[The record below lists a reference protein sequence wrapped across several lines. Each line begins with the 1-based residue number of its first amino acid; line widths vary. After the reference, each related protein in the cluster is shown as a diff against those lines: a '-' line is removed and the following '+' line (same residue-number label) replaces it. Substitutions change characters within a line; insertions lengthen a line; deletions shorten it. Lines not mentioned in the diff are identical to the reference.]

1 MKNYEQLQITKIKNI
16 LLNFQFSSTDLHFLV
31 LINTDKKLNMKILSN
46 YILALKDDEPATSTA
61 PIRIQ
66 TNASFKLKAAAT
78 GELNILKTLLAHS
91 ISVRD
96 SRLRFEWSISPAL
109 LKIPVQDLVPNPVSV
124 HAQ

>member
-96 SRLRFEWSISPAL
+96 SRLRFE
-109 LKIPVQDLVPNPVSV
+109 
-124 HAQ
+124 